1 MPGLSRTGCDRGRE
15 GRLDHRLTTGH
26 DAARMSPA
34 EDRTQT
40 GTGDISGAELR
51 TPVSL
56 VVAHPGHELLALGWL
71 TRVRPLVFVVT
82 DGSGRDADPRIGASA
97 KLLAGGLGTRAS
109 IFGRWT
115 DRELYD
121 ALYEGRFQPFLA
133 LRDELVEAW
142 CGQKIRTVICDAY
155 ERRILM
161 HDVVQITASAAVAAA
176 AQRGVAIDLLELP
189 IYLGPLD
196 ARPGNPPLA
205 ASLAITNEILAKK
218 IEAAQAYESAVVR
231 HEVEEFLRQRT
242 AEGFRVE
249 SLLRSMPRT
258 PDEWD
263 KEPKP
268 EWEAHGE
275 RLLTEGVYDRV
286 IRLRD
291 HLVPLARALGSPAD
305 VASESR

>member
-1 MPGLSRTGCDRGRE
+1 
-15 GRLDHRLTTGH
+15 
-26 DAARMSPA
+26 MSPA
-34 EDRTQT
+34 EDSAQT
-40 GTGDISGAELR
+40 GTGEIPGAELR

-56 VVAHPGHELLALGWL
+56 VVAHPGHELLAFGWL
-71 TRVRPLVFVVT
+71 TRFNPLVFVVT
-82 DGSGRDADPRIGASA
+82 DGSGREADPRIDASA
-97 KLLAGGLGTRAS
+97 RLLAGGLGTRAS

-142 CGQKIRTVICDAY
+142 CAQKVRTAICDAF

-189 IYLGPLD
+189 IYLGPLE
-196 ARPGNPPLA
+196 ARPGDPPLA
-205 ASLAITNEILAKK
+205 ASLTITNEVLAKK
-218 IEAAQAYESAVVR
+218 IEAARAYESAVVH
-231 HEVEEFLRQRT
+231 HEVEEFLRQST

-249 SLLRSMPRT
+249 SLLRSKPRT
-258 PDEWD
+258 PDEWEQ
-263 KEPKP
+263 EPKP
-268 EWEAHGE
+268 EWETHGE
-275 RLLTEGVYDRV
+275 RLLQEGVYDRV

-291 HLVPLARALGSPAD
+291 HLVPLARVLESPSGS
-305 VASESR
+305 ASGTP